1 MNESRNEENLSIGSC
16 FRADGLTWFL
26 WKKSSIILMDI
37 EAIGMD
43 REWWWNIERGSNVY
57 SA

>member
-1 MNESRNEENLSIGSC
+1 MNESRNEENLSMGSC

-37 EAIGMD
+37 EAVGMD
-43 REWWWNIERGSNVY
+43 RE
-57 SA
+57 